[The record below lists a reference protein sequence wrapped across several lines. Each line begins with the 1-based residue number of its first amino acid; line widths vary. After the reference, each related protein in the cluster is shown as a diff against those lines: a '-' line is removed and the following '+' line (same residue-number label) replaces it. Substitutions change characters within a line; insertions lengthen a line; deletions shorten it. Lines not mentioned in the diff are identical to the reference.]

1 MNMLKRFW
9 NEEEGVTML
18 EYAVIAALIL
28 GAVIAVVTNIGT
40 NANAKLETVNNALK

>member
-28 GAVIAVVTNIGT
+28 AVVIGVIESIGT
-40 NANAKLETVNNALK
+40 KANSALSNVAQKL